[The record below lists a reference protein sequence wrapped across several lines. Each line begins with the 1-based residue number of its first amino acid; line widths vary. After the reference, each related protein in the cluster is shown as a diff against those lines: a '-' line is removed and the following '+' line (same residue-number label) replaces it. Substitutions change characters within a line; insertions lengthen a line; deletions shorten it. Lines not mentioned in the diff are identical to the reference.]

1 MRCFHSRTPFHV
13 VPGFMKPQRGLV
25 ICQDLCLR
33 CGEVIEVR
41 SDLVNPVALPQRPP
55 PVEVIAMSRGKSTQC
70 VVERGLGSPSTVSA
84 PPLPVAQAFHVE
96 YMEVARL
103 QTRLSTSPSSFL
115 GIVHH
120 GRASGNPGGTG
131 AVPVVSLD
139 LPQLSEP
146 PLAEVW
152 TSPLPVTYRQAEG
165 IHCAMN
171 DAVLFGALQ
180 VAEPSGALLDT
191 VTYRAYRHLLIQARA
206 LGYPHLLRVWNYF
219 PSINRESDGLER
231 YQRFCAG
238 RYQALAEGL
247 EGFPRTLPA
256 GTAVGTLSGPLT
268 IHFLAAKH
276 PGAHIENPRQVSAY
290 EYPRVYGRCSPSF
303 ARATLRPSR
312 SKAHLF
318 IAGTASV
325 VGHAS
330 EHVGAPHKQTLEI
343 LHNLNVL
350 LARTEQLHGID
361 RGQWLGRALF
371 KVYIRHPE
379 HAVTIRDMLTAL
391 LPSHAQ
397 VLYLQGDMCRSELLV
412 EIEAVLTQGRSA
424 EVSQQSLADSS
435 GSSATGR
442 I

>member
-1 MRCFHSRTPFHV
+1 
-13 VPGFMKPQRGLV
+13 
-25 ICQDLCLR
+25 
-33 CGEVIEVR
+33 
-41 SDLVNPVALPQRPP
+41 
-55 PVEVIAMSRGKSTQC
+55 MSRGKSNQC
-70 VVERGLGSPSTVSA
+70 VVEGGLGSPSTVSA
-84 PPLPVAQAFHVE
+84 PPLPVANARAFHAE
-96 YMEVARL
+96 YIEVARL
-103 QTRLSTSPSSFL
+103 QARLSSSPSGFL

-120 GRASGNPGGTG
+120 GRTSGNPGGTG
-131 AVPVVSLD
+131 AIPVVSLD
-139 LPQLSEP
+139 LPQLSDP

-152 TSPLPVTYRQAEG
+152 TSPLPVTYHQVEG

-180 VAEPSGALLDT
+180 VAEPPGTLLDT
-191 VTYRAYRHLLIQARA
+191 VTYRAYRQLLMQVRA

-247 EGFPRTLPA
+247 EEFPRTLPA

-290 EYPRVYGRCSPSF
+290 EYPPVYGLRSPSF
-303 ARATLRPSR
+303 ARATLRPSL
-312 SKAHLF
+312 SGAQLL
-318 IAGTASV
+318 IAGTASI

-350 LARTEQLHGID
+350 IARTEQLHGID
-361 RGQWLGRALF
+361 RGQWLGRALI

-379 HAVTIRDMLTAL
+379 QVLAIHDMLTAL

-397 VLYLQGDMCRSELLV
+397 ILYLQGEMCRSELLV
-412 EIEAVLTQGRSA
+412 EIEAVLTQEQSTG
-424 EVSQQSLADSS
+424 VSQRGLAGSS
-435 GSSATGR
+435 VSSATGR